1 MCFVCFMFD
10 SFPLFSMSILLMLS
24 WWNSIYSTAY
34 ACPSMKYLN
43 HRQCGKA
50 LSAPTILA
58 SVEILTFIFCF
69 RDIFIIEPDAMDII
83 TPVCPL
89 ESGCTEKYAP
99 THRLMKIRM
108 MDLSMSSRCRAS
120 LMYLNTPTRFLQS
133 YLSGILTQEHRK
145 VKAILMSF
153 LDLDVKNSSCATV

>member
-1 MCFVCFMFD
+1 
-10 SFPLFSMSILLMLS
+10 MLP
-24 WWNSIYSTAY
+24 WWKSSSSTSY
-34 ACPSMKYLN
+34 PCPSINYLYQI
-43 HRQCGKA
+43 HCGKA

-58 SVEILTFIFCF
+58 SVEILTFILCF

-99 THRLMKIRM
+99 THRLMTIRM
-108 MDLSMSSRCRAS
+108 MDLSMRSRCRAF